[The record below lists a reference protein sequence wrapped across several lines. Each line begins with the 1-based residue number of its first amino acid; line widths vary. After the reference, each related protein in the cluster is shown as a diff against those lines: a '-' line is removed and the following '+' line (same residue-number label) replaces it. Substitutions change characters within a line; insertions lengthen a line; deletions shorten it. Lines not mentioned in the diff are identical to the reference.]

1 MQLYA
6 GLDLHSRNT
15 YIGIMDKEFKRVFG
29 KRVSNTLP
37 LILKT
42 LDPFQDQLKGIVVES
57 TFNWYWLIDG
67 LMDAGYQCVHL
78 ANPSAMKQY
87 EGIKHTDDQHDAFFL
102 AQMLILG
109 ILPQGYIYPKQDR
122 PVRDLARKRLLL
134 VRHKTAHILSL
145 QSLIA
150 RCCAQR
156 ISTNEIRKF
165 TTEDLQQLL
174 KQEHIVLSAQANLDT
189 IVFLKQQ
196 IQRLEKAIQKKV
208 KLNKAFQQL
217 LTVPGIGLILAMT
230 IMLEVGDIG
239 RFPQVGNFASYSRCV
254 SSQRLSDGK
263 SKGHGNRKN
272 GNRYLSWAFTE
283 AAHLARRYN
292 ENFRIGNFNCSLFDA
307 GHIPGSSGIFLENG
321 KRIFYTGDIQTDQS
335 HLLYGCYLPDKADVL
350 ITEST
355 YSYKEHLERE
365 KEEQRLLQKFGK
377 QYEAYCKKVRR
388 YF

>member
-15 YIGIMDKEFKRVFG
+15 YIGIMDQEFKRVFN
-29 KRVSNTLP
+29 KRVANNLPVILATLA
-37 LILKT
+37 
-42 LDPFQDQLKGIVVES
+42 PFQDQIQGIVVES

-87 EGIKHTDDQHDAFFL
+87 EGLKHTDDQHDAFFL

-109 ILPQGYIYPKQDR
+109 ILPQGYIYPKEDR
-122 PVRDLARKRLLL
+122 PVRDLARKRLFL
-134 VRHKTAHILSL
+134 VRHKTSHILSL
-145 QSLIA
+145 QSLIS

-156 ISTNEIRKF
+156 VSANEIRTF
-165 TTEDLQQLL
+165 TVEDLQQLL
-174 KQEHIVLSAQANLDT
+174 KDDHIVFSAQANLDT
-189 IVFLKQQ
+189 IVFLRQQ
-196 IQRLEKAIQKKV
+196 IHRLEKIIKKKV
-208 KLNKAFQQL
+208 KLSKAFHQL

-283 AAHLARRYN
+283 AAHLSRRYN
-292 ENFRIGNFNCSLFDA
+292 EHFRSYYNRKLAQANTSLA
-307 GHIPGSSGIFLENG
+307 TKALSNKLA
-321 KRIFYTGDIQTDQS
+321 RICYYIMRDQVPFRKE
-335 HLLYGCYLPDKADVL
+335 LL
-350 ITEST
+350 S
-355 YSYKEHLERE
+355 
-365 KEEQRLLQKFGK
+365 Q
-377 QYEAYCKKVRR
+377 
-388 YF
+388 

>member
-1 MQLYA
+1 MHLYA

-37 LILKT
+37 LILTT
-42 LDPFQDQLKGIVVES
+42 LDPFRDQLKGIVVES

-109 ILPQGYIYPKQDR
+109 ILPQGYIYPKEDR
-122 PVRDLARKRLLL
+122 PVRDLARKRLFL
-134 VRHKTAHILSL
+134 VRQKTSHILSL

-150 RCCAQR
+150 RCCGQR
-156 ISTNEIRKF
+156 VSANEIRKF
-165 TTEDLQQLL
+165 TVEDLQQLL
-174 KQEHIVLSAQANLDT
+174 EQEYIVLSAQANLQT

-196 IQRLEKAIQKKV
+196 IRQLEKAIQKKV
-208 KLNKAFQQL
+208 KLSKAFQQL
-217 LTVPGIGLILAMT
+217 MTVPGIGIILAMT
-230 IMLEVGDIG
+230 IMLEVGDIS

-283 AAHLARRYN
+283 AAHFSRRYN
-292 ENFRIGNFNCSLFDA
+292 ENFRSYYNRKLAQANTSLATKALSNKLARICYYIMRDQVPFR
-307 GHIPGSSGIFLENG
+307 EN
-321 KRIFYTGDIQTDQS
+321 
-335 HLLYGCYLPDKADVL
+335 LL
-350 ITEST
+350 S
-355 YSYKEHLERE
+355 
-365 KEEQRLLQKFGK
+365 Q
-377 QYEAYCKKVRR
+377 
-388 YF
+388 